1 MNKNEEKFMLM
12 MDALNEDGS
21 VNPDVV
27 RFSYN
32 GHKGSFTPVG
42 NCMAFEI
49 DGLWGF
55 ADPDGYFATPPQYDD
70 VILPIQRDSAKI
82 VGVKMG
88 EKWAIAD
95 ICGKLLTEF
104 KYDSVEEII
113 HGYASVEIDDKRG
126 FVNSKGEEICK
137 LKYDEVYFFHNGK
150 AKVFLG
156 GEEFYIDSKG
166 NRVE

>member
-32 GHKGSFTPVG
+32 GHEGSFTPVG
-42 NCMAFEI
+42 NCMTFEI

-88 EKWAIAD
+88 EKWAITNTT
-95 ICGKLLTEF
+95 GKLLTEF
-104 KYDSVEEII
+104 KYDSVQEII
-113 HGYASVEIDDKRG
+113 NGYASVESEGKWG

-156 GEEFYIDSKG
+156 GEEFYINSKG